1 MSHSKVHRRDFLK
14 AAAAGATAL
23 SLSAA
28 SAKRVYGA
36 NERIGVAFLGTGGRC
51 QAHLKVINALKEQGK
66 GVEPV
71 AVCDVWDGNKE
82 VQKGGG
88 RGLFPSAE
96 KCGLKADDA
105 VHVTK

>member
-1 MSHSKVHRRDFLK
+1 MSRSKVHRRDFLK

-36 NERIGVAFLGTGGRC
+36 NERIGVGFLGTGGRC
-51 QAHLKVINALKEQGK
+51 QAHLEIINKLKSENK
-66 GVEPV
+66 GVDPV

-82 VQKGGG
+82 VK

-96 KCGLKADDA
+96 KVGLDPNNTAR
-105 VHVTK
+105 VTKN